1 MRRIS
6 VAVAAFLTVF
16 GTAAAGQ
23 QTTGQNAG
31 GFAQQAAVANQTD
44 FQLRNSRTISRQSAQ
59 RQFGQAMIDDHRS
72 ALDHLSGTGGVT
84 WPVEI
89 DAKHRQLEQ
98 ELSTL
103 MGRAFDKRFID
114 AMIEDDVLMASLL
127 RQQAGTAPT
136 SRPAPITPPARAPS
150 VAPRPASARRAARSR
165 RASAWARSARPAP
178 QALHRPGRRRSC
190 GPWSATSPRRRGSRR
205 RCDRPKTRELRTLE
219 QRGCSLPVPQSLRP
233 SFSIPIPPV
242 ARSLLSV
249 SPVGS
254 LQVSLPRARHGVAV
268 QGLEVL
274 R

>member
-44 FQLRNSRTISRQSAQ
+44 FQLGQLARIHGKSARV

-103 MGRAFDKRFID
+103 EGRAFDKRFID
-114 AMIEDDVLMASLL
+114 AMIEDHEAMASLL

-136 SRPAPITPPARAPS
+136 SGDTDHT
-150 VAPRPASARRAARSR
+150 AS
-165 RASAWARSARPAP
+165 
-178 QALHRPGRRRSC
+178 
-190 GPWSATSPRRRGSRR
+190 TSPERGATAGVGTSGSAKSTGERMGAVGTSGAAGASSSWAA
-205 RCDRPKTRELRTLE
+205 KELRTVERHLTE
-219 QRGCSLPVPQSLRP
+219 AKRIQKALR
-233 SFSIPIPPV
+233 
-242 ARSLLSV
+242 
-249 SPVGS
+249 
-254 LQVSLPRARHGVAV
+254 
-268 QGLEVL
+268 
-274 R
+274 